1 MIVKLASITNY
12 GGPHHG
18 RINNPMVGQAKLQN
32 KTTTIIDG
40 PTISQPIGR

>member
-18 RINNPMVGQAKLQN
+18 RINNPMVGQAKQ
-32 KTTTIIDG
+32 TTQSLVD
-40 PTISQPIGR
+40 PPSHSQLVGD